1 MLCANLC
8 DPKIRGKNLDE
19 RELKLALSYLN
30 FVENPDKVEKVNTFA
45 QTFENEAISRV
56 TSGVIDSSQL
66 IPAQLTEFM
75 QSLPNDKMPVEFWGN
90 HEEFITSNL
99 GDVCLLIT
107 SNATVERKN
116 SRAKRILETA
126 PHTSPKALSAKLF
139 HKSMLHKMPKTWE
152 TLANKQIINASRLA
166 NREKQG
172 DDNLNIAQ
180 FFEWGDLE

>member
-30 FVENPDKVEKVNTFA
+30 FSENPKAVEKVNSFA

-56 TSGVIDSSQL
+56 TDGVMDVSQL
-66 IPAQLTEFM
+66 IPVQLKEFIS
-75 QSLPNDKMPVEFWGN
+75 SLPNDKMPVEFWGK
-90 HEEFITSNL
+90 HDEFITSNL

-126 PHTSPKALSAKLF
+126 PNTSPKALSAKLF
-139 HKSMLHKMPKTWE
+139 HKSLIHKMPKTWE
-152 TLANKQIINASRLA
+152 TLAKKHFINASKLA
-166 NREKQG
+166 IVDQG
-172 DDNLNIAQ
+172 
-180 FFEWGDLE
+180 GDSDMNVARFLDWADSD